1 MVEGLGIA
9 SLQIG
14 LLMQVEDGEREAVGS
29 DLVVDSERA
38 GVELRGVAEKM
49 MVVVKWGESKGQI

>member
-9 SLQIG
+9 SLLIG

-38 GVELRGVAEKM
+38 GVELRGGAEKM
-49 MVVVKWGESKGQI
+49 MVVAKWGESKGQI